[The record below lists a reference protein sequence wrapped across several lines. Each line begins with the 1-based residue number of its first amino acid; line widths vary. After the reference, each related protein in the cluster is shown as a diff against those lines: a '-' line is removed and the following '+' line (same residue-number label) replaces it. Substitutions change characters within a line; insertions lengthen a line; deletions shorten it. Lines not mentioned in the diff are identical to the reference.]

1 MPFILGLLA
10 LIGVAYFW
18 AQRARNA
25 ADMTRELAGVASDV
39 AAAARRL
46 GFRRRVNVHPVE
58 GLDDPDVAIAGAGI
72 AFLELGGLPSTE
84 QQDALTRSLQ
94 SRLGMD
100 HEKAREALILGRWL
114 VTESNGPQPGLTRL
128 VRKLSKMKGQ
138 AGFEPLMLV
147 LRDVTEANAGVLSP
161 QQGDALD
168 EVKHIYRL

>member
-10 LIGVAYFW
+10 VIGVAYFW

-39 AAAARRL
+39 AAAARRF

-84 QQDALTRSLQ
+84 AQDALARSLQ
-94 SRLGMD
+94 SRLNMAHD
-100 HEKAREALILGRWL
+100 KAQEAMILGRWL
-114 VTESNGPQPGLTRL
+114 VTESNGAQPGLTRL
-128 VRKLSKMKGQ
+128 VRKLAKMKGQ

-147 LRDVTEANAGVLSP
+147 LRDITEANAGVLSP

-168 EVKHIYRL
+168 EVKYIYKL

>member
-1 MPFILGLLA
+1 MPYILGILA
-10 LIGVAYFW
+10 LIAGAYFW

-39 AAAARRL
+39 AAAARRF

-84 QQDALTRSLQ
+84 QQAALLRSLQ
-94 SRLGMD
+94 SRLSMAHD
-100 HEKAREALILGRWL
+100 KAQEAMILGRWL
-114 VTESNGPQPGLTRL
+114 VTESNGAQPGLTRL
-128 VRKLSKMKGQ
+128 VRKLFKMKGPD
-138 AGFEPLMLV
+138 GFEPLMFV
-147 LRDVTEANAGVLSP
+147 LRDIAEANAGVMSP

-168 EVKHIYRL
+168 EVKYIYKL

>member
-10 LIGVAYFW
+10 LIGAAYFW

-39 AAAARRL
+39 AAAARRF
-46 GFRRRVNVHPVE
+46 GFRRRMDAHPVE
-58 GLDDPDVAIAGAGI
+58 ALDDPDVAIAGAGI

-84 QQDALTRSLQ
+84 QQDALVRSLQ
-94 SRLGMD
+94 SRLAMD

-114 VTESNGPQPGLTRL
+114 VTESNGAQPGLTRL
-128 VRKLSKMKGQ
+128 VRKLAKMKGQ
-138 AGFEPLMLV
+138 AGFEPLMFV

-168 EVKHIYRL
+168 EVKRIYRL

>member
-1 MPFILGLLA
+1 MPYILGIIA
-10 LIGVAYFW
+10 RIGAAYFW

-25 ADMTRELAGVASDV
+25 ADMTRELAGVAADV
-39 AAAARRL
+39 AAAARRF

-84 QQDALTRSLQ
+84 QQDALLRSLQ

-100 HEKAREALILGRWL
+100 HEKAKEALILGRWL
-114 VTESNGPQPGLTRL
+114 VTESQGAQPGLTRL
-128 VRKLSKMKGQ
+128 VRKLAKMKGETS
-138 AGFEPLMLV
+138 FEPLMLV

-168 EVKHIYRL
+168 EVKYIYKL

>member
-1 MPFILGLLA
+1 MPYILGIIA
-10 LIGVAYFW
+10 LIGAAYFW

-39 AAAARRL
+39 AAAARRF

-84 QQDALTRSLQ
+84 QQDALVRSLQ

-114 VTESNGPQPGLTRL
+114 VTESNGAQPGLTRL
-128 VRKLSKMKGQ
+128 VRKLAKMKGQ
-138 AGFEPLMLV
+138 ESFEPLMFV

-168 EVKHIYRL
+168 EVKYIYKL

>member
-1 MPFILGLLA
+1 MPYILGLIA
-10 LIGVAYFW
+10 LIGAAYFW

-39 AAAARRL
+39 AAAARRF

-84 QQDALTRSLQ
+84 QQEALLRSLQ
-94 SRLGMD
+94 SRRGMD
-100 HEKAREALILGRWL
+100 HEKAKEALILGRWL
-114 VTESNGPQPGLTRL
+114 VTESQGAQPGLTRL
-128 VRKLSKMKGQ
+128 VRKLAKMQGQ
-138 AGFEPLMLV
+138 ESFEPLMLV

-168 EVKHIYRL
+168 EVKYIYKL